1 MSRLVEVAVPL
12 PLQEAFVY
20 SVPAALDAHLHAG
33 ARVQVPFGRR
43 SLVGYAVG
51 FPASSSLD
59 KLKPIAAVLDEPPLL
74 TATLLELA
82 RWMAAYYA
90 CSLGEALRA
99 VLPAAARR
107 QRGAPRGRRA
117 EAPSGA
123 AFLEA
128 APPLA
133 LNTWQETALRRVVQR
148 IDAGGYESFQLH
160 GVTGSGKTE
169 VYLQAARATLAC
181 GRAAI
186 ILIPEIALTPQTADR
201 FRARLGA
208 ELGILHSG
216 MTMAERYDVLVAAAS
231 GAIQVV
237 LGARSAIF
245 APFRNLGLVV
255 VDEEHEP
262 SYKQNEKPR
271 YHARAVALVRA
282 RLEGAAV
289 LLGSATP
296 SLESYQN
303 ALGGKHV
310 LLRIPERVDRRPLPT
325 VHVVDMRAEENRR
338 AVLSPRLL
346 DALAARLEQREQSIL
361 LLNRRGHSNFVQ
373 CFACGELVRCPF
385 CDISLTYHSV
395 GNVLRCHYC
404 NHARAVPRECPQ
416 CGNPCQ
422 VFRGAGTQRLEQ
434 DLAGLL
440 PAARLRRMDLD
451 TTSRRGAHRT
461 ILAEFARG
469 EVDILLG
476 TQMVAK
482 GHDFP
487 GVTLVGVIQA
497 DGGLSLPD
505 FRAAERT
512 FQLIAQVAG
521 RAGRGEKTG
530 DVIIQTLCPDHYSI
544 VLAAAQDYRGF
555 FDHEAE
561 LRRSL
566 RYPPFARLLGITG
579 QAAEPGRLTP
589 AMEALAVRLRAATT
603 GGAGGGRQVLGP
615 AASAI
620 PRLRGRYR
628 EQILVKGSLLPEEKA
643 RLVDQVNQEGLAG
656 VEFQVDVDPVNML

>member
-12 PLQEAFVY
+12 PLQDAFVY
-20 SVPAALDAHLHAG
+20 SVPEALQEQLQAG

-51 FPASSSLD
+51 FPSASSLD
-59 KLKPIAAVLDEPPLL
+59 KVRPIAAVLDEPPLL
-74 TATLLELA
+74 TPALLELA

-107 QRGAPRGRRA
+107 QRGEPRGRRA
-117 EAPSGA
+117 EAASGA

-128 APPLA
+128 APPLQLNAWQGEA
-133 LNTWQETALRRVVQR
+133 LGRIAQR
-148 IDAGGYESFQLH
+148 LDAGGYESFLLH

-169 VYLQAARATLAC
+169 VYLQAVRATL
-181 GRAAI
+181 GRRRAAI

-201 FRARLGA
+201 FRARLGT

-216 MTMAERYDVLVAAAS
+216 MTMAERHDVLRAAA
-231 GAIQVV
+231 GGDIQVV
-237 LGARSAIF
+237 LGARSAVF
-245 APFRNLGLVV
+245 APFRNLGLIV

-289 LLGSATP
+289 VLGSATP
-296 SLESYQN
+296 SLESYHN
-303 ALGGKHV
+303 ALVGKHR
-310 LLRIPERVDRRPLPT
+310 LLGIPERVDRRPLPR
-325 VHVVDMRAEENRR
+325 VQVVDMRAEENRR
-338 AVLSPRLL
+338 AVISPPLL
-346 DALAARLEQREQSIL
+346 DALAARLEQHEQSIL

-373 CFACGELVRCPF
+373 CFACGELVRCPY

-395 GNVLRCHYC
+395 GNALRCHYC
-404 NHARAVPRECPQ
+404 NHARPVPKECPH
-416 CGNPCQ
+416 CRNPCQ

-440 PAARLRRMDLD
+440 PGSRLRRMDLD
-451 TTSRRGAHRT
+451 TTSRRGAHRS
-461 ILAEFARG
+461 ILADFARG
-469 EVDILLG
+469 AVDILLG

-521 RAGRGEKTG
+521 RAGRGEKPG
-530 DVIIQTLCPDHYSI
+530 DVIIQTLCPEHYSI
-544 VLAAAQDYRGF
+544 AMAAAQDYRGF
-555 FDHEAE
+555 FDHELE

-579 QAAEPGRLTP
+579 QGAELARLTC
-589 AMEALAVRLRAATT
+589 AMEGLAARLRAAA
-603 GGAGGGRQVLGP
+603 GGAEAGRAVLGP

-628 EQILVKGSLLPEEKA
+628 EQILVKGGLRPEEKA
-643 RLVDQVNQEGLAG
+643 GLLEMVIAEALAG